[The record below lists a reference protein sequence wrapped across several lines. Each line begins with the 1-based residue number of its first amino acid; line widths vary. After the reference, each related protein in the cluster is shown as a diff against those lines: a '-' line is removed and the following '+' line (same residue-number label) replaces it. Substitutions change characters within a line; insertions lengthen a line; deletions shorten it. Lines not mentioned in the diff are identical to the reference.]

1 MLLPSFRFFGHM
13 LSRCSLVG
21 LIAAVGGHAGAIELK
36 DVSDFA
42 SLDAYAA
49 ALAKQPYV
57 APVVTLH
64 PFFDKLEYD
73 GHRKIRFREEH
84 ALYAGDGSTYHLDF
98 FHPGWMFKKTVGLFD
113 MGDSQIAKPIPFDPA
128 LFNYH
133 DLQLPADIRYPTGFT
148 GFRVMAP
155 NSLMNRRF
163 EFMVFLGASYYRA
176 ATTELGFGV
185 SARGVAVNTIGGE
198 PEEFPDFTHF
208 WFQKPA
214 PSDKFFK
221 VNVLLNGPS
230 VTGAYAFEAMPG
242 KTTEMFVKGT
252 LYLRKPVKVLGIA
265 PFSSMFWYGENTHPK
280 PLDFRPEVHDSDG
293 LQIEIED
300 GPSIW
305 RPLDV
310 SKDLRLS
317 LMQTGKLKG
326 FGLAERDRDFKNFED
341 LEAMYHRRPAVWV
354 EPIRG
359 FDKGTVTL
367 VEIPTGEE
375 TWDNVVTFFQ
385 PEKIPASPAE
395 PLHFEYR
402 LSWLEEHF
410 PGTLARVI
418 ATRRGLAMK
427 SDDHLYVIDFAKGNI
442 TPPPAKGWIPT
453 IDVAITGGDAKVLDQ
468 RVMFNPETSGWRAFF
483 KLDVPEK
490 TNLLEISCELKQ
502 DTRAISE
509 RWMYQWRR

>member
-1 MLLPSFRFFGHM
+1 MQPPRFTFVRSLLT
-13 LSRCSLVG
+13 RCSLLG
-21 LIAAVGGHAGAIELK
+21 IAAAATSHLGAIELK
-36 DVSDFA
+36 DVADFA
-42 SLDAYAA
+42 SLDKYAA
-49 ALAKQPYV
+49 GLAQQPYV
-57 APVVTLH
+57 APPATLS

-73 GHRKIRFREEH
+73 GHRQIRFQEDK
-84 ALYAGDGSTYHLDF
+84 ALYGGADTYRLEF
-98 FHPGWMFKKTVGLFD
+98 FHPGWMFKKTVSLFD
-113 MGDSQIAKPIPFDPA
+113 LGADGIAKPVAFDPA
-128 LFNYH
+128 LFNYGE
-133 DLQLPADIRYPTGFT
+133 LKLPKDVQYPTGFT
-148 GFRVMAP
+148 GFRVVAP
-155 NSLMNRRF
+155 DSMLKRKF
-163 EFMVFLGASYYRA
+163 EFMVFMGASYFRA
-176 ATTELGFGV
+176 VTTELGYGI

-208 WFQKPA
+208 WFVKPA
-214 PSDKFFK
+214 AGDKFFK
-221 VNVLLNGPS
+221 VLALLNGPS
-230 VTGAYAFEAMPG
+230 ICGAYQFDAMPG

-252 LYLRKPVKVLGIA
+252 LYLRKPVKMLGIA

-293 LQIEIED
+293 LQMEIED

-317 LMQTGKLKG
+317 IMKAEKLKG
-326 FGLAERDRDFKNFED
+326 FGLSERDRDFKNFED

-359 FDKGTVTL
+359 FDKGSVAL

-375 TWDNVVTFFQ
+375 TWDNIVTFYQ
-385 PEKIPASPAE
+385 PEKLPATPAE

-410 PGTLARVI
+410 PGTLSKVI

-442 TPPPAKGWIPT
+442 EPPPPKDWVPA
-453 IDVAITGGDAKVLDQ
+453 IDVTVTGGEAKILDK
-468 RVMFNPETSGWRAFF
+468 RVMFNPETKGWRAFF
-483 KLDVPEK
+483 KLDIPDK
-490 TNLLEISCELKQ
+490 TNLLELTCELKQ

>member
-1 MLLPSFRFFGHM
+1 MFSPFLRSFRRT
-13 LSRCSLVG
+13 LARAIRLA
-21 LIAAVGGHAGAIELK
+21 LLAVVAGHARGVELK
-36 DVSDFA
+36 DVCDFA
-42 SLDAYAA
+42 TLDTYAA
-49 ALAKQPYV
+49 ALALKPYV
-57 APVVTLH
+57 APSSALH

-84 ALYAGDGSTYHLDF
+84 SLYGPDGTTYQLDF
-98 FHPGWMFKKTVGLFD
+98 FHPGWMFKKTVSFFD
-113 MGDSQIAKPIPFDPA
+113 LGAAGIAKPIPFDPA

-133 DLQLPADIRYPTGFT
+133 DLPLPPDVRYPTGFT

-155 NSLMNRRF
+155 NALLGRRF
-163 EFMVFLGASYYRA
+163 EFMVFMGASYYRA
-176 ATTELGFGV
+176 CTTELGLGV
-185 SARGVAVNTIGGE
+185 SARGVAINTIGGE

-214 PSDKFFK
+214 PGDKFFK
-221 VNVLLNGPS
+221 VHALLDGPS
-230 VTGAYAFEAMPG
+230 VTGAYSFDAMPG

-252 LYLRKPVKVLGIA
+252 LYMRRPVKTLGIA
-265 PFSSMFWYGENTHPK
+265 PFSSMFWYGENSHPK
-280 PLDFRPEVHDSDG
+280 PDDFRPEVHDSDG

-300 GPSIW
+300 GPAIW

-317 LMQTGKLKG
+317 IMKADKLKG
-326 FGLAERDRDFKNFED
+326 FGLAERDRDFKNFQD
-341 LEAMYHRRPAVWV
+341 LEAVYHRRPAVWV

-359 FDKGTVTL
+359 FDKGSVTL
-367 VEIPTGEE
+367 IEIPTGEE

-395 PLHFEYR
+395 PLSFEYR

-410 PGTLARVI
+410 PGTLSRVI

-442 TPPPAKGWIPT
+442 TPPPPKDWIPG
-453 IDVAITGGDAKVLDQ
+453 IDVTIAAGDAKVADK
-468 RVMFNPETSGWRAFF
+468 RVMANPETGGWRAFF
-483 KLDVPEK
+483 KLDIPEK
-490 TNLLEISCELKQ
+490 THLLELSCELKQ

>member
-1 MLLPSFRFFGHM
+1 MR
-13 LSRCSLVG
+13 SRCSLLG
-21 LIAAVGGHAGAIELK
+21 LIAAAAGHAGAVELK

-49 ALAKQPYV
+49 SLAQQPYV
-57 APVVTLH
+57 APAATLD

-73 GHRKIRFREEH
+73 GHRQIRFREDK
-84 ALYAGDGSTYHLDF
+84 ALYGEGGETYRLEF
-98 FHPGWMFKKTVGLFD
+98 FHPGWMFKKTVSLFD
-113 MGDSQIAKPIPFDPA
+113 LGADGIAKPFSFDPG
-128 LFNYH
+128 LFNYGE
-133 DLQLPADIRYPTGFT
+133 LSVPADVRYPGGYT
-148 GFRVMAP
+148 GFRVIAP
-155 NSLMNRRF
+155 DSMLKRRF
-163 EFMVFLGASYYRA
+163 EFMVFMGASYFRA
-176 ATTELGFGV
+176 VTTELGYGI
-185 SARGVAVNTIGGE
+185 SARGIAVNTIGGD

-208 WFQKPA
+208 WFFKPA
-214 PSDKFFK
+214 PGDKFFK
-221 VNVLLNGPS
+221 VNALLNGPS
-230 VTGAYAFEAMPG
+230 ITGAYEFEAMPG

-252 LYLRKPVKVLGIA
+252 LYLRKPVKMLGIA

-293 LQIEIED
+293 LQIEIDE

-317 LMQTGKLKG
+317 IMKAEKLKG

-359 FDKGTVTL
+359 FDKGSVTL

-385 PEKIPASPAE
+385 PDTLPASPSE

-410 PGTLARVI
+410 PGTLSRVT

-442 TPPPAKGWIPT
+442 TPPPPKDWIPT
-453 IDVAITGGDAKVLDQ
+453 IDVTINGGEAKVLDK
-468 RVMFNPETSGWRAFF
+468 RVMFNPETNGWRAFF
-483 KLDVPEK
+483 KLDIPEK

-502 DTRAISE
+502 DTRPISE